1 MTTLR
6 AALPLAL
13 VALATLPAAASARP
27 APPYEVAK
35 PAIERTHLRAGQRI
49 ALGATV
55 RPLGAHAQRHLTVL
69 FLASRDGRYD
79 RGDGVIA
86 KRRISVLGERPRRV
100 RARPALKPRAGGRWH
115 VVVCVQRGHHGRR
128 CADARR
134 TVMVEPARDG
144 RTPPAK
150 PSPAPPEAPRF
161 LGITDVGIDDCGDG
175 TVSFDVGWWPAIDDS
190 TDPDDMVY
198 EVFQAT
204 TPGGEDFS
212 HPTYVSEPG
221 DLTVTT
227 PLLPA
232 HTYYYVVRARDAEG
246 NVDANTVEL
255 SGDACE
261 E

>member
-1 MTTLR
+1 LGSPVIRAGAARASARTMTSFR
-6 AALPLAL
+6 AALPLA
-13 VALATLPAAASARP
+13 VAALAAMPAAASARP

-35 PAIERTHLRAGQRI
+35 PAIERTHLSAGQHI

-55 RPLGAHAQRHLTVL
+55 RPLGTHPQRHLTVL

-86 KRRISVLGERPRRV
+86 KRRITVLGERPRRV

-128 CADARR
+128 CVDTPR
-134 TVMVEPARDG
+134 TVMVTPARAG
-144 RTPPAK
+144 RTPPER
-150 PSPAPPEAPRF
+150 PAPALPQAPRF
-161 LGITDVGIDDCGDG
+161 LGVTDVGIDDCGDG

-190 TDPDDMVY
+190 TDPDDIVY

-212 HPTYVSEPG
+212 HPTGTAPRHRLDSKTGYG
-221 DLTVTT
+221 
-227 PLLPA
+227 
-232 HTYYYVVRARDAEG
+232 
-246 NVDANTVEL
+246 
-255 SGDACE
+255 
-261 E
+261 